1 MKFFKVL
8 TEVKEKALAYLKKLA
23 PNWPEYVL
31 KDFVYNNYKNY
42 LDEAEEV
49 MRKWSENIGYKTIQN
64 VVWKFETLS
73 LTLDSFDKDTVANMK
88 KREFG
93 KLNPFQVPRDSE
105 RHMRTKESLQKA
117 GPSKEPIIM
126 VKRLDGKFELIE
138 GFHRTMQSL
147 LLWPR
152 GYQQATYYAIAKN
165 EIKDSPF
172 PLDSLTEK

>member
-1 MKFFKVL
+1 MKFLRVL
-8 TEVKEKALAYLKKLA
+8 TEVRERALTYLKKLA

-42 LDEAEEV
+42 MDEAEDV
-49 MRKWSENIGYKTIQN
+49 MMKWAQNIGYASIQD
-64 VVWKFETLS
+64 VIWKFETLN
-73 LTLDSFDKDTVANMK
+73 LAIDSFDKDTVANMK

-93 KLNPFQVPRDSE
+93 KSNPFQVGRDQE
-105 RHMRTKESLQKA
+105 RTAGAKERLQKN

-147 LLWPR
+147 LLWPK
-152 GYQQATYYAIAKN
+152 GYQQPTYYAIAKS
-165 EIKDSPF
+165 EIKESPF
-172 PLDSLTEK
+172 PSNS